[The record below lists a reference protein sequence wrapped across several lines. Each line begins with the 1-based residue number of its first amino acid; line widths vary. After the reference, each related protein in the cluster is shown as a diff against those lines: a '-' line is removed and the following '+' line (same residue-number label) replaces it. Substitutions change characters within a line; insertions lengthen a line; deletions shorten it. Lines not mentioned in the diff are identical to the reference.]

1 MQLGTKGGRWWDNGG
16 KILSGDLET
25 MQEERRLWMC
35 VIMQA
40 IMETDPALVGLIDV
54 PTHLRDKPKQYQQ
67 EVSAAA
73 REWVGS
79 DSFAELCHTVGMQV
93 EVVRKWSPEGSKRGL
108 LLLLDTQPARRRFV
122 ELLDIQEEK
131 EDKLYA
137 DSGARATGHGR
148 GEREAGDL

>member
-1 MQLGTKGGRWWDNGG
+1 MQLSTKGGRWWDNGG
-16 KILSGDLET
+16 KILSGDLGT

-40 IMETDPALVGLIDV
+40 IMETDPALVGIIDV
-54 PTHLRDKPKQYQQ
+54 PNRLRDKPGQYQQ

-79 DSFAELCHTVGMQV
+79 DSFAELCHTVGLPV
-93 EVVRKWSPEGSKRGL
+93 NAVRKWNPTDSKRGL

-122 ELLDIQEEK
+122 ELLDIQEER
-131 EDKLYA
+131 EDKRYA
-137 DSGARATGHGR
+137 DSSARTAGHGR
-148 GEREAGDL
+148 GKREAGDL